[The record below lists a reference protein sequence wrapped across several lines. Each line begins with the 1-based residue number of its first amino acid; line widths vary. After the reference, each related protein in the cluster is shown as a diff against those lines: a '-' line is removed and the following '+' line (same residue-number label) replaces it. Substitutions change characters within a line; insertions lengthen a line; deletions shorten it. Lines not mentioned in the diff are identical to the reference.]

1 MLFRSIAKAL
11 QVSRAA
17 LAEANYLKTTS
28 KVAVGTKLIIP
39 RMPSAS
45 LLARAQAGELDDT
58 ADTLAADVLKDT
70 TPLASPVA
78 PRRAATYQVKR
89 GDTLAAIAR
98 KTGTTIAQLMKWNSL
113 GNANVRVGARLV
125 VQAPK
130 APAAK
135 ASSASPTTGKKSP
148 RKTTSKSRKPAKR

>member
-1 MLFRSIAKAL
+1 M
-11 QVSRAA
+11 
-17 LAEANYLKTTS
+17 
-28 KVAVGTKLIIP
+28 
-39 RMPSAS
+39 
-45 LLARAQAGELDDT
+45 
-58 ADTLAADVLKDT
+58 KDT